1 MSYVILSLE
10 PFWNQTISSF
20 LQREREREKRKR
32 SSCGQLNVFKH
43 FLQGKKEKKPAE
55 KGCLVHVMWCS
66 SDRTSY
72 YLSVLYLLIYPFSV
86 KTSNSLPKVI
96 SMKPWD
102 FFPFYKCWTLYAA
115 TQVRNLNVIV
125 QSLVVCVCFGCT
137 TARLSN
143 LFPSCFVQSGNT
155 CKPTPTTLPRQWNVT
170 ASACRRRILKI
181 LWKAVLVQFSL
192 QSKVNSSMFLRTI
205 GSRVSIQ
212 RGALLLRRVPIRAA
226 TGAYKVV
233 VEENGGDMSL
243 VGEGLLLHTVVT
255 KRLKT
260 GMSHT
265 RTLV

>member
-1 MSYVILSLE
+1 
-10 PFWNQTISSF
+10 
-20 LQREREREKRKR
+20 
-32 SSCGQLNVFKH
+32 
-43 FLQGKKEKKPAE
+43 
-55 KGCLVHVMWCS
+55 MWCS

-102 FFPFYKCWTLYAA
+102 FFPFYNCWTLYTA

-155 CKPTPTTLPRQWNVT
+155 FKPTPTTLPRQWNVI

-181 LWKAVLVQFSL
+181 LWKAVLVFAEQSQFKHVFTNDRQKSFDSERSVAAPACSHPCCNWSL
-192 QSKVNSSMFLRTI
+192 QSC
-205 GSRVSIQ
+205 SRRKRRRHVTGRWRSLIAHSRHKTLENWNVSYENLSLIETQ
-212 RGALLLRRVPIRAA
+212 LINA
-226 TGAYKVV
+226 VV
-233 VEENGGDMSL
+233 VAKQNVRGRLNKVEKS
-243 VGEGLLLHTVVT
+243 
-255 KRLKT
+255 KR
-260 GMSHT
+260 
-265 RTLV
+265 R